1 MRDRPVALARLLVLI
16 GATISVVA
24 SISLWFGGS
33 EQAGVF
39 VGLWVPSI
47 LALGALVLP
56 RRAS

>member
-1 MRDRPVALARLLVLI
+1 MPDRPVALARLLVLI

-33 EQAGVF
+33 EQEGLFA
-39 VGLWVPSI
+39 GLWVPSI

-56 RRAS
+56 RRSS